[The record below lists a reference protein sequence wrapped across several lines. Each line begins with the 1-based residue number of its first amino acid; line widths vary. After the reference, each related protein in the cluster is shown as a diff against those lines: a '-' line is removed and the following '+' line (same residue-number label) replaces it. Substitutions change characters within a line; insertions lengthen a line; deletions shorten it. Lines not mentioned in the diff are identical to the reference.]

1 MRPSYRRFVSAIAT
15 LYRTRWP
22 ARAFS
27 NISSGPALRARHLNK
42 FLIFLLF
49 AGMGITSAAAL
60 EAISVPL
67 NAATIDLTMV
77 VERHADQGDRIQVST
92 APAADGIVRRIE
104 VRSENPASTSD
115 WAVFALANT
124 SDEQIDRLL
133 VAPHYRLVGSGLFWP
148 DLGTAR
154 LVAVTPSEGFAPDRL
169 RSTDSDIFRITLN
182 PGAIVTF
189 IAELRSP
196 NLPQLHLWEPEA
208 FEETV
213 NSYTLYRGIV
223 LGIAALLALFLTVL
237 FVVRGSAMFPAT
249 AALAW
254 AVLAYISIDFGF
266 WGRVFSLA
274 PSAGPSWRAATE
286 IMLAASL
293 LVFLYTYLHLHRWHI
308 RYSHVAL
315 IWFVGLIVLLGVVII
330 DPTVAAGAARLS
342 LAGTAIVGLFIVF
355 YLSLHN
361 YDRAIMLIPTWLV
374 LVFWVGA
381 AWLAISGQIDNAT
394 MQPALAGGL
403 VLIVMLAAFTI
414 MQHAFA
420 GGALAQ
426 GLISDAE
433 QKALALVGAGHA
445 IWDWDV
451 ARDRI
456 EVGHDIEAILGL
468 KNKVL
473 EGPARDWLELLHPA
487 DRDRYRIVLDTVVDQ
502 GRGRVDQAFRMR
514 AHDGHY
520 HWFSLQA
527 RPIVGTDGEV
537 MRCTGTI
544 SDITDVKTATER
556 LLHDAIHD
564 NLTGAPNRKLL
575 LDRLDQLLVRAESAG
590 GPAPVLIAA
599 DLDQFKDVNEAFG
612 VSVGDSVLLAVSRRL
627 SRLLRPQDTLAR
639 IHGDSFGIILQS
651 ESDGPAV
658 ESFAA
663 EILKAIRAAITIG
676 DSTIHLRASIGV
688 AMPGSADNAEDQ
700 LRFAEAGAFEAKRT
714 GGNCVVLY
722 QAALGRHSD
731 RLDLE
736 TALREALDK
745 GLIDLAYQPIVRL
758 SDNAVAGYEA
768 LLRWDHAKR
777 GPISPAEIIP
787 IAENC
792 GLIAQLGNYVLERAA
807 RDLAAWQNETAG
819 GELPFVSVN
828 VSSRQLM
835 RHDLI
840 NDVKTVLARSGVA
853 PETLKLEI
861 TESLV
866 MQNPEFSAQ
875 MLSRIKDLGAGL
887 SLDDFGTGY
896 SSLSYLL
903 RFPFD
908 TIKIDRS
915 FVNPNG
921 SSARPVILRSI
932 VALAHDLG
940 MAVIAEGAESEN
952 DALELEQIGCDF
964 AQGYVFGRPAT
975 ASAILQ
981 AIRSD
986 AKTEKVDEPTIL
998 GMIRRLKS

>member
-1 MRPSYRRFVSAIAT
+1 MVHIQTSYRGQPLHARR
-15 LYRTRWP
+15 LYK
-22 ARAFS
+22 
-27 NISSGPALRARHLNK
+27 L
-42 FLIFLLF
+42 LITLLF
-49 AGMGITSAAAL
+49 ASMSVTCAGAL
-60 EAISVPL
+60 EAVFVPL
-67 NAATIDLTMV
+67 STATIDLTNIV
-77 VERHADQGDRIQVST
+77 QRYADQGDRVQIST
-92 APAADGIVRRIE
+92 APDADGIVRRIE
-104 VRSENPASTSD
+104 VRSENPTGTSE

-154 LVAVTPSEGFAPDRL
+154 IVAVTPSEGFVPDRL
-169 RSTDSDIFRITLN
+169 RSTSADIFRITLD
-182 PGAIVTF
+182 PGAIITYIV
-189 IAELRSP
+189 ELRSP
-196 NLPQLHLWEPEA
+196 RLPQLYLWEPAA

-213 NSYTLYRGIV
+213 NSYSLYHGIV

-266 WGRVFSLA
+266 LSRVFNLA
-274 PSAGPSWRAATE
+274 PSAEPTWRAATE
-286 IMLAASL
+286 VMLAASL

-308 RYSHVAL
+308 RYSHVAM
-315 IWFVGLIVLLGVVII
+315 IWFVGLLVLLGIIII

-342 LAGTAIVGLFIVF
+342 LAGTAIIGLFIVF

-381 AWLAISGQIDNAT
+381 VWLAISGQIDNAT
-394 MQPALAGGL
+394 VQPALAGGL
-403 VLIVMLAAFTI
+403 VLIIMLAAFTI

-433 QKALALVGAGHA
+433 RKALALIGAGHA

-456 EVGHDIEAILGL
+456 EVGHEIETILGL
-468 KNKVL
+468 KRRAL
-473 EGPARDWLELLHPA
+473 EGPARDWLDLMHPT
-487 DRDRYRIVLDTVVDQ
+487 DRDRYRLVLDTIIEQ
-502 GRGRVDQAFRMR
+502 ARGRIDQAFRMR

-520 HWFSLQA
+520 HWFSLKA

-544 SDITDVKTATER
+544 SDINDVKTATER
-556 LLHDAIHD
+556 LLHDSIHD
-564 NLTGAPNRKLL
+564 NLTGAPNRHLL
-575 LDRLDQLLVRAESAG
+575 LDRLQQLLVRSQSAG
-590 GPAPVLIAA
+590 GQGPVLIVI
-599 DLDQFKDVNEAFG
+599 DLDHFKDVNEEFG

-627 SRLLRPQDTLAR
+627 SRLLQPQDTLAR

-651 ESDGPAV
+651 ELDRSAV
-658 ESFAA
+658 ASFAD
-663 EILKAIRAAITIG
+663 EILKSIKAAITLG
-676 DSTIHLRASIGV
+676 DSTIRLRASIGV
-688 AMPGSADNAEDQ
+688 AMPGAADNADDQ
-700 LRFAEAGAFEAKRT
+700 LRYAEAGAFDAKRR
-714 GGNCVVLY
+714 GGDGVVFY
-722 QAALGRHSD
+722 RAELGRQSD

-736 TALREALDK
+736 TALSEALEN

-758 SDNAVAGYEA
+758 FDKSVAGYEA
-768 LLRWDHAKR
+768 LLRWEHPQR

-792 GLIAQLGNYVLERAA
+792 GLIGQLGVYVLERAA
-807 RDLAAWQNETAG
+807 RDLAVWQNETTD

-840 NDVKTVLARSGVA
+840 NDVKAVLARSGVA

-875 MLSRIKDLGAGL
+875 MLSRLRDLGAGL

-896 SSLSYLL
+896 SSLAYLQ

-915 FVNPNG
+915 FVRPNG
-921 SSARPVILRSI
+921 SAARPIILRSI

-940 MAVIAEGAESEN
+940 MAVIAEGAESEE
-952 DALELEQIGCDF
+952 DALELAQIGCDF
-964 AQGYVFGRPAT
+964 AQGYIFGRPVT
-975 ASAILQ
+975 ANAVRQS
-981 AIRSD
+981 IRSNT
-986 AKTEKVDEPTIL
+986 KSLKVQKPSIL
-998 GMIRRLKS
+998 GMISRLKD

>member
-1 MRPSYRRFVSAIAT
+1 MP
-15 LYRTRWP
+15 
-22 ARAFS
+22 
-27 NISSGPALRARHLNK
+27 GPALHVRQFFA
-42 FLIFLLF
+42 FLICLVLT
-49 AGMGITSAAAL
+49 GIGATSAAAL
-60 EAISVPL
+60 EAVSVPL
-67 NAATIDLTMV
+67 DAATIDLTGIA
-77 VERHADQGDRIQVST
+77 ERYANQGDHFQVST
-92 APAADGIVRRIE
+92 APDIDGIVRRIE
-104 VRSENPASTSD
+104 VRSENRSGTTD
-115 WAVFALANT
+115 WAVFALANP

-133 VAPHYRLVGSGLFWP
+133 VAPRYRLVGSGLFWP
-148 DLGTAR
+148 DLGASR
-154 LVAVTPSEGFAPDRL
+154 LVAVTPSEGFAPERL
-169 RSTDSDIFRITLN
+169 KNSDSDVFRITLD

-189 IAELRSP
+189 VVELRSP
-196 NLPQLHLWEPEA
+196 NLPQLHLWEPQA

-223 LGIAALLALFLTVL
+223 LGISALLALFLTVL
-237 FVVRGSAMFPAT
+237 FVVRGTAMFPAT

-254 AVLAYISIDFGF
+254 SVLAYISIDFGF
-266 WGRVFSLA
+266 WSRVFNLA
-274 PSAGPSWRAATE
+274 PSAAPSWRAATE
-286 IMLAASL
+286 VMLAASL

-315 IWFVGLIVLLGVVII
+315 IWLVGLAVLFGVILI

-381 AWLAISGQIDNAT
+381 AWLAISGQVDNAT
-394 MQPALAGGL
+394 LQPALAGGL

-456 EVGHDIEAILGL
+456 EVGQDIEDILGL
-468 KNKVL
+468 EHRAL
-473 EGPARDWLELLHPA
+473 EGPARNWLDLLHPA
-487 DRDRYRIVLDTVVDQ
+487 DRDRYRVVLDTVVDQ
-502 GRGRVDQAFRMR
+502 GRGKIDQAFRLR
-514 AHDGHY
+514 AGDGHY
-520 HWFSLQA
+520 HWFSLKA

-544 SDITDVKTATER
+544 SDITDAKTATER
-556 LLHDAIHD
+556 LLHDSIHD
-564 NLTGAPNRKLL
+564 NLTGSPNRQLL
-575 LDRLDQLLVRAESAG
+575 LDRLGQLLVQAKSSGR
-590 GPAPVLIAA
+590 PAPVLIVA
-599 DLDQFKDVNEAFG
+599 DLDHFKDVNEAFG

-639 IHGDSFGIILQS
+639 IHGDSFCIILQS
-651 ESDGPAV
+651 ESERSAV
-658 ESFAA
+658 ASFAA
-663 EILKAIRAAITIG
+663 EIQKAIKAAITIG
-676 DSTIHLRASIGV
+676 DNTIHLRTSIGV
-688 AMPGSADNAEDQ
+688 AMPGMAEDAEEQ
-700 LRFAEAGAFEAKRT
+700 LRLAEAGAFEAKRK
-714 GGNCVVLY
+714 GGDGVVFY
-722 QAALGRHSD
+722 RTALGRYSD
-731 RLDLE
+731 RLELE
-736 TALREALDK
+736 TALSEALDND
-745 GLIDLAYQPIVRL
+745 LIDLAYQPIVRL
-758 SDNAVAGYEA
+758 ADNSVAGYEA
-768 LLRWDHAKR
+768 LLRWEHAKR
-777 GPISPAEIIP
+777 GPIPPAEIIP
-787 IAENC
+787 VAENS
-792 GLIAQLGNYVLERAA
+792 GLIAPLGLYVLERAA
-807 RDLAAWQNETAG
+807 RDLAIWQNETE
-819 GELPFVSVN
+819 GEALPFVSIN

-835 RHDLI
+835 RHDLV

-875 MLSRIKDLGAGL
+875 MLSRIRDLGAGL

-896 SSLSYLL
+896 SSLSYLQ

-915 FVNPNG
+915 FVRRNG
-921 SSARPVILRSI
+921 SSSRPVILRSI

-940 MAVIAEGAESEN
+940 MAVIAEGAESED

-975 ASAILQ
+975 ASAVRQ
-981 AIRSD
+981 AIRSK
-986 AKTEKVDEPTIL
+986 ANTAMMEEPAVL
-998 GMIRRLKS
+998 GVINRLKG